1 MTHAAPFR
9 TRVLRGILSE
19 APIALALATGA
30 IVLSHWSPAGPM
42 NAPANL
48 AWSAWLVAAILAC
61 AFRAMSHADA
71 LAEHFGE
78 PLGTLILTIAA
89 ITIEVAAV
97 SAVMLGEGGEP
108 EVARDTMF
116 AVLMILLN
124 LGVGLAAILAT
135 RRRTEVEFNA
145 QSAAAYLPLIVAL
158 ASVVLVLPRFTSS
171 EEGGW
176 MSDPMEI
183 FVGSAA
189 FAIYGVFLWMQTTRH
204 RAFFAHHGVNEREDD
219 ARREARAE
227 HERHEKAHPWRSG
240 VLLVLALV
248 GVVSIAEGLS
258 TRVRGILD
266 ENYIPAA
273 VGGLFIALLVLA
285 PEGLAALRSAARGDM
300 QRSVNVLLGSSLST
314 IGLTV
319 PAVIAIRFATGTSPE
334 LGLEAPSIVLLATTI
349 GVSFLTLGRGRVN
362 LGTGVAHLLLFVA
375 WIVTILD
382 EAVAAS
388 RGS

>member
-1 MTHAAPFR
+1 MPLAR
-9 TRVLRGILSE
+9 TIASSVLRE

-30 IVLSHWSPAGPM
+30 AVLAHWSPAGAM

-71 LAEHFGE
+71 LAEYFGE
-78 PLGTLILTIAA
+78 PLGTLILTISA

-135 RRRTEVEFNA
+135 RRRTEVEFNP

-158 ASVVLVLPRFTSS
+158 AAVVLVLPRFTSS
-171 EEGGW
+171 EAGGW

-183 FVGSAA
+183 FVGTAA
-189 FAIYGVFLWMQTTRH
+189 FAIYGVFLWLQTTRH
-204 RAFFAHHGVNEREDD
+204 RAYFAHHGVGEREGE
-219 ARREARAE
+219 ARREAHIE
-227 HERHEKAHPWRSG
+227 HARHAKAHPWRSG

-258 TRVRGILD
+258 TRVRGVLD
-266 ENYIPAA
+266 ENFIPAA
-273 VGGLFIALLVLA
+273 VGGIFIALLVLA

-319 PAVIAIRFATGTSPE
+319 PAVIVIRFATGVSPE
-334 LGLEAPSIVLLATTI
+334 FGLDGPSIVLLVTTVV
-349 GVSFLTLGRGRVN
+349 VSILTLGRGRVN

-388 RGS
+388 RGG